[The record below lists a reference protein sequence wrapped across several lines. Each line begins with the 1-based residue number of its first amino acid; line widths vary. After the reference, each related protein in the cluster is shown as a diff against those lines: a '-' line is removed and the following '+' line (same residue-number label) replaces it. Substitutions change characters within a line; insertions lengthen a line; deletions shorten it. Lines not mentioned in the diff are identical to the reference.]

1 MDKRLFSKQ
10 AIHFLTIV
18 FINFDHGIIPACTQ
32 RIESDFGINEFELG
46 LLSSSV
52 FAGIIIGSTI
62 GAGIYD
68 KFKTKSI
75 LITCSLFYIL
85 SISVFLITKNIM
97 LLHFSRFLTGLFQL
111 FIFLFGLISTGVNK
125 KMSN

>member
-1 MDKRLFSKQ
+1 MDKRLFSKRTF
-10 AIHFLTIV
+10 HFLTII

-52 FAGIIIGSTI
+52 FAGIIIGTMI

-75 LITCSLFYIL
+75 LITCSLLYIL
-85 SISVFLITKNIM
+85 SISVFLITKNIV
-97 LLHFSRFLTGLFQL
+97 LLHFSRFFTGLFQVCFINLIGIFSYL
-111 FIFLFGLISTGVNK
+111 FSCLD
-125 KMSN
+125 